1 MNASE
6 DGIEP
11 LGEAPDVAQQAQDPN
26 RFVQQAIPLVFEG
39 RPRTVWVPAQ
49 ATECPQLVITPVV
62 TYHADGALRFRG
74 TLALT
79 HTRTGRNLVHSTY
92 VAGLE
97 KLAAALKELDWS
109 FDDPGHFAKPDN
121 AEMAGAVRDVIR
133 TWQIDGGYSGPVSL
147 WGDDED
153 KKAARNAAP
162 ALALLRE
169 DLEWW
174 PQHRKAIDEGDLFNT
189 NQDAWRSAL
198 ECSVRTYSVT
208 YLLAVLMRVDP
219 QAADVAA
226 RQLTHE
232 LDAGDQLGEWM
243 FQWARE
249 LEAGEPLTLHGIP
262 AADPLA
268 GFGVSA

>member
-1 MNASE
+1 MNATE

-11 LGEAPDVAQQAQDPN
+11 MGEAPDVAPQAQDPN
-26 RFVQQAIPLVFEG
+26 RFAQQAIPFVFEG
-39 RPRTVWVPAQ
+39 QRRTVWVPAQ
-49 ATECPQLVITPVV
+49 ATECPQLVITPAV
-62 TYHADGALRFRG
+62 THRGDGALRFRG

-79 HTRTGRNLVHSTY
+79 HTRTGCRLVHSTY

-97 KLAAALKELDWS
+97 KLAGALKELDWA
-109 FDDPGHFAKPDN
+109 FDDRDHFAKPEN
-121 AEMAGAVRDVIR
+121 AEMVAAARDIIR
-133 TWQIDGGYSGPVSL
+133 TWQLDGGYSGPVSL

-162 ALALLRE
+162 ALTLLRE

-174 PQHRKAIDEGDLFNT
+174 PKHRKAIDEADFFNT
-189 NQDAWRSAL
+189 NKEAWQSAL
-198 ECSVRTYSVT
+198 ACSVQSYSVT

-226 RQLTHE
+226 RQLTRE

-249 LEAGEPLTLHGIP
+249 LDAGEPLTLHGIP

-268 GFGVSA
+268 EFGASA

>member
-1 MNASE
+1 MNATE

-11 LGEAPDVAQQAQDPN
+11 MGEAPDVAPHAQDPN
-26 RFVQQAIPLVFEG
+26 GFAQQAIPMEFEG
-39 RPRTVWVPAQ
+39 QRRTVRVPAQ
-49 ATECPQLVITPVV
+49 ATECPQLVITPAV
-62 TYHADGALRFRG
+62 THHADGALRFRG

-79 HTRTGRNLVHSTY
+79 HTPTGRRLVHSTY
-92 VAGLE
+92 VTGLE
-97 KLAAALKELDWS
+97 KLAAALKGFDWS
-109 FDDPGHFAKPDN
+109 FDDADHFTKPEN
-121 AEMAGAVRDVIR
+121 ADMVAAVRDVVR
-133 TWQIDGGYSGPVSL
+133 TWQLDGGYSGPVSL

-174 PQHRKAIDEGDLFNT
+174 PKHHKSIHESDLINT
-189 NQDAWRSAL
+189 NKEAWQAAL
-198 ECSVRTYSVT
+198 ACSVQSYSVT

-226 RQLTHE
+226 RQLTRE

-249 LEAGEPLTLHGIP
+249 LDAGEPLTLHGIP
-262 AADPLA
+262 DADPLA
-268 GFGVSA
+268 QFGVPA